1 MCQWNNIDKTCL
13 DHAGMLEET
22 HGTQII
28 IKHKNDTK
36 RRDGYSAVSER
47 VKCILLRSDSNQQS
61 IKLCTG
67 HKVCDYHYR

>member
-36 RRDGYSAVSER
+36 RRDGYS
-47 VKCILLRSDSNQQS
+47 NQQS

>member
-28 IKHKNDTK
+28 IKHKM
-36 RRDGYSAVSER
+36 
-47 VKCILLRSDSNQQS
+47 ILREETAIVQ
-61 IKLCTG
+61 
-67 HKVCDYHYR
+67 